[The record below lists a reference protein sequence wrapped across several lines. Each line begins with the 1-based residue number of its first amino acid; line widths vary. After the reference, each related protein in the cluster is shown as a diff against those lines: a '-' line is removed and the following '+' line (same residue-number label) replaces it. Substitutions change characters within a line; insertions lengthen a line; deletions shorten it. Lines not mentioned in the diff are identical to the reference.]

1 MMQITCE
8 QCGKMYRLDESK
20 ITGEKARLRCKACQ
34 HVMLITKPEP
44 EPEVR
49 WEDADFFNEANPA
62 VTSEPEKN
70 RTESEFPAEPGP
82 STEPGWG
89 ESEHY
94 EEEPPPP
101 PPTPDDIPAT
111 DSETAPEP
119 PVFERQKVRFGLFPK
134 IMIVMLTISL
144 VPLILF
150 WVISYRETSTLVRK
164 DTAAVYALTAE
175 NLGQQVDNWVDN
187 NIWALRAAASHPNIQ
202 SMSRPLQEPLLRDI
216 HKEHPYMYLVFTVG
230 LDGRNI
236 ARSDDV
242 PLKDYSDR
250 QYYKDIIQGKKLSWQ
265 NLIGKTSKKP
275 ALVIAVPIESGGQV
289 VGVMAAAMTID
300 DISRFVARWQ
310 SGETGKAFLI
320 DEKGKVVAHPSE
332 AYVQVQKNLSDHPL
346 ISAFRKK
353 KWTTHTMEYTLAGEP
368 YFGHVRRINR
378 GWAMAV
384 QQSAEEVFQPLIKMQ
399 NFAYIL
405 LGATIV
411 IVVLIAWIMARAIVT
426 PIKTLTGVAERMS
439 LGDLNMQINIPS
451 RDEIGLLAQAIKRM
465 QTSLRMAIDRLRR
478 KKSMAN

>member
-1 MMQITCE
+1 MMQITCD
-8 QCGKMYRLDESK
+8 QCGKMYRVDETK
-20 ITGEKARLRCKACQ
+20 IKGEKARLRCKSCQ
-34 HVMLITKPEP
+34 HIILITKPAPVEESDIRWDVP
-44 EPEVR
+44 EGFNEEMPSPKAR
-49 WEDADFFNEANPA
+49 WEQADRFDEDRPSPEAGR
-62 VTSEPEKN
+62 E
-70 RTESEFPAEPGP
+70 ESDGF
-82 STEPGWG
+82 
-89 ESEHY
+89 
-94 EEEPPPP
+94 EEESPPPP
-101 PPTPDDIPAT
+101 PASEETPTADTEP
-111 DSETAPEP
+111 SPEP

-144 VPLILF
+144 VPLALF
-150 WVISYRETSTLVRK
+150 WLISYRETSNLVRA
-164 DTAAVYALTAE
+164 DTTEIYSLTAE
-175 NLGQQVDNWVDN
+175 TLGQQVDNWVDN
-187 NIWALRAAASHPNIQ
+187 NIWVLRAAASHPNIQ

-216 HKEHPYMYLVFTVG
+216 HKQYPYMYLVFTVG

-275 ALVIAVPIESGGQV
+275 ALVIAVPIENDGQV
-289 VGVMAAAMTID
+289 VGVMAGAMTID
-300 DISRFVARWQ
+300 DISRYVARWQ

-320 DEKGKVVAHPSE
+320 DEKGKVVAHPSKS
-332 AYVQVQKNLSDHPL
+332 YVEVQKNLSDHPL

-353 KWTTHTMEYTLAGEP
+353 KWTTHTMQFTLNGEP
-368 YFGHVRRINR
+368 FFGHVRRISR
-378 GWAMAV
+378 GWAIAV
-384 QQSAEEVFQPLIKMQ
+384 QQSAEEVFQPLNKMQ

-478 KKSMAN
+478 KKNTYN